1 METKYL
7 LRTVSNRE
15 HLARSQAE
23 VLAGELFE
31 YKLPITK
38 ASEGKRIV
46 RPAKK
51 IAPVKKNSK
60 AIKAT
65 VEKTVKPTK
74 GTRKKTSA

>member
-7 LRTVSNRE
+7 LRTSSNRE
-15 HLARSQAE
+15 RLARSRAD
-23 VLAGELFE
+23 VIAGELYE
-31 YKLPITK
+31 CELPITK
-38 ASEGKRIV
+38 VSEGKRIV

-51 IAPVKKNSK
+51 IAPVKENSK